1 MDIVKKIS
9 DKIEEIRNEPEHVR
23 IRWVWISVIVSM
35 LFILAIWIFSMGSL
49 FQGDENKDNSLQLP
63 NITQQLPDLKQV
75 APSLEDLSE
84 QVLTIENE
92 GVSNKSKTGN

>member
-63 NITQQLPDLKQV
+63 NITEQLPDLKQV
-75 APSLEDLSE
+75 APSLEDFSD

-92 GVSNKSKTGN
+92 GISNKPKTGN